1 MRDMRLMHRVYVI
14 KLIDIFFD
22 SKYSKCNTRK
32 SYRISDLSI
41 NRRNWR
47 ISFYRSFTSLMIN
60 IFSEK

>member
-47 ISFYRSFTSLMIN
+47 ISFYRSFH
-60 IFSEK
+60 